1 MKKNMKELQI
11 EILNE
16 LIKHSKL
23 IDKYNKSN
31 DINNLKKEFEIQ
43 KKNNEKFIEKII
55 NDQLIIQ
62 NELDNIIKSL
72 K

>member
-1 MKKNMKELQI
+1 MKELQI

-31 DINNLKKEFEIQ
+31 DINNLIKEYEIQ

-55 NDQLIIQ
+55 NDQITIQ

>member
-1 MKKNMKELQI
+1 MKKNIKDLQI

-23 IDKYNKSN
+23 INKFNKSN
-31 DINNLKKEFEIQ
+31 DVNSLIKEYEMQ

-55 NDQLIIQ
+55 NDQIVIQ
-62 NELDNIIKSL
+62 NELDKIIKTI

>member
-31 DINNLKKEFEIQ
+31 DINNLKKEYEIQ

-62 NELDNIIKSL
+62 NELDNIIKSI

>member
-11 EILNE
+11 KILNE

-23 IDKYNKSN
+23 IDKFNKSN
-31 DINNLKKEFEIQ
+31 DVNSLIKEYEIQ

-55 NDQLIIQ
+55 NDQIVIQ
-62 NELDNIIKSL
+62 NELDKIIKTI

>member
-1 MKKNMKELQI
+1 MKELQI
-11 EILNE
+11 KILNE

-23 IDKYNKSN
+23 IDKFNKSN
-31 DINNLKKEFEIQ
+31 DVNSLIKEYEIQ

-55 NDQLIIQ
+55 NDQIVIQ
-62 NELDNIIKSL
+62 NELDKIIKTI

>member
-1 MKKNMKELQI
+1 MKELQI

-31 DINNLKKEFEIQ
+31 DINNLKKEYEIQ

-62 NELDNIIKSL
+62 NELDNIIKTL